1 MRSTIYVKKVVQMK
15 KSILLILALLFG
27 VFHTNAQSQLGIGYG
42 IGKDPN
48 ARIIKI
54 DSGSFESLKNCSL
67 FLARFDYSNMTV
79 GGDRTN
85 ETDFINNKANE
96 LNNKKPGN
104 GDIWKAEWFEKRTSE
119 YEPKFMLLFNKYAKS
134 KNISCSKNYDAAG
147 LIMTIHTT
155 HTNII
160 TYMGYSYSPFRTGIE
175 YIPSYINAVI
185 TFTDSST
192 GKNVASF
199 SVINFASESIIEAYA
214 ALGKYFA
221 KYLVDHL

>member
-1 MRSTIYVKKVVQMK
+1 MVQKKK
-15 KSILLILALLFG
+15 CTLLILALFIMM
-27 VFHTNAQSQLGIGYG
+27 FPTNAQSQLGIGYG

-67 FLARFDYSNMTV
+67 LLVRFDYNNMTV
-79 GGDRTN
+79 GGDFIN
-85 ETDFINNKANE
+85 ETDFINNKTNE
-96 LNNKKPGN
+96 LNIKKPGS
-104 GDIWKAEWFEKRTSE
+104 GDIWKDEWFEKRTSE

-147 LIMTIHTT
+147 LIMTVHTT

-160 TYMGYSYSPFRTGIE
+160 TFTGYSYSLFTSGIE

-192 GKNVASF
+192 GKNVTTF

-221 KYLVDHL
+221 KYLVEHL